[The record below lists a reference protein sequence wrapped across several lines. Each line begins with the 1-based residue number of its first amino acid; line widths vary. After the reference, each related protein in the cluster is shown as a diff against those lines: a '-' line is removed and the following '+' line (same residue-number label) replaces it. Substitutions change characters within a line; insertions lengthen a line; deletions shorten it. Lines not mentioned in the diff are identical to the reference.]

1 MSNQRILRE
10 LIRKWRF
17 IACKKKMARRK
28 LELMYKNLHASYMQ
42 MADEIFGDD
51 EVNPS
56 VIKQFEM
63 FGNNVGMFTAQEP
76 EVGEEL
82 KKKYYTS
89 VDKRYVF
96 KNEGEGNSEL
106 RKTFT
111 ESRTIMEKE
120 EEYEEKEEVVDSR
133 PTNRDLSQS
142 FKSNKNKNH
151 RYESKYFQKGN

>member
-1 MSNQRILRE
+1 
-10 LIRKWRF
+10 
-17 IACKKKMARRK
+17 
-28 LELMYKNLHASYMQ
+28 
-42 MADEIFGDD
+42 MADENFGDD